1 MATVQAHERRKSMSI
16 RIRGRTITEVLL
28 PDGTTVNPALVKE
41 GWCVNHKRIERPT
54 GSHDL
59 S

>member
-1 MATVQAHERRKSMSI
+1 MSI
-16 RIRGRTITEVLL
+16 RIHGRTIAEVLL
-28 PDGTTVNPALVKE
+28 PDGTTVNHALVKE
-41 GWCVNHKRIERPT
+41 GWFVNHKRIERPT